1 MKAVNSIPATQFDM
15 RKSVEVQVGG
25 DFAVY
30 LPSGVYEIKKME
42 PRKRLRSIAFVCLL
56 LAVAGIIGFGYF
68 CPDQVGIICRNVL
81 SIRFLIDQMFFDYFF
96 LSGIRLKV
104 CALSKRELP
113 VAAEWSAI
121 TNSFTNN
128 YGKVVHQTS
137 LFPGAL
143 PNPGLSYEDVLNE
156 DFQFDMNGHDVM
168 VFLHI
173 QKTGGTSFGR
183 HLVMDLDLKVI

>member
-1 MKAVNSIPATQFDM
+1 MHCIFAVWLTNVHSWGRIVEVMKAVNSIPATQFDM

-96 LSGIRLKV
+96 FVWYSIEGLCVEQTWVASGRRMECHNQFI
-104 CALSKRELP
+104 
-113 VAAEWSAI
+113 
-121 TNSFTNN
+121 
-128 YGKVVHQTS
+128 
-137 LFPGAL
+137 
-143 PNPGLSYEDVLNE
+143 YE
-156 DFQFDMNGHDVM
+156 
-168 VFLHI
+168 
-173 QKTGGTSFGR
+173 
-183 HLVMDLDLKVI
+183 